1 MMPPQGED
9 PNQPYPGVGA
19 ALLLTIMAVF
29 ASVFTGIAFF
39 GLGAL
44 TAYGVG
50 RAVGVGAV
58 ATMAAQRVGEPQA
71 ERLGLRKLE
80 TDAIPVILCLVP
92 AMLLMSEIDNYAF
105 DYAGDE
111 PKIFQQFETAA
122 PSAPGAVPLAA
133 DAYEF
138 DVEADAATEVLLGR
152 EVLEIPEIIYDQ
164 EGERIALPNVTTD
177 AENGIKLLNTDD
189 PASMI
194 QAFIVMVGII
204 PIVDCFL
211 IFGVIQQGLL
221 RRMGFWRGICF
232 AALFWMLLRPV
243 PLMGAT
249 QFLVASIGTLGLGVL
264 LGLVR
269 VATRSVIAPM
279 LLAAGWAAVQFVA
292 LGTLESAPMDG
303 LNVPGTHLPLIITAA
318 SLAIVAWAAFAIY
331 QEAATRFL
339 TEPENEP
346 GADGT
351 GGGFGGF
358 GGNEPREDNDV
369 EDLGGSVYPFPPV
382 KKPSHVRDE
391 DDDDR

>member
-1 MMPPQGED
+1 MMPLQDED

-29 ASVFTGIAFF
+29 ASVFTGVVFF

-44 TAYGVG
+44 AAYGIG

-58 ATMAAQRVGEPQA
+58 ATMAAQRVGEPQS

-92 AMLLMSEIDNYAF
+92 AMLLMSEIDNYAY
-105 DYAGDE
+105 DYAGNE
-111 PKIFQQFETAA
+111 PKLFQQFESAA
-122 PSAPGAVPLAA
+122 PSAIPLAA

-138 DVEADAATEVLLGR
+138 DVEADAATEVLLDR
-152 EVLEIPEIIYDQ
+152 EVLEIPEITYDQ
-164 EGERIALPNVTTD
+164 EGKRIALPDVTTD
-177 AENGIKLLNTDD
+177 GEGGASLLDTDD
-189 PASMI
+189 PASLI

-249 QFLVASIGTLGLGVL
+249 QFFVASIGTLGLGVL

-279 LLAAGWAAVQFVA
+279 LLAAGWAAVQFISLA
-292 LGTLESAPMDG
+292 TLESAPIDG
-303 LNVPGTHLPLIITAA
+303 LNVPGTHLPLMITAA
-318 SLAIVAWAAFAIY
+318 SLAIVAWAGFAVY

-339 TEPENEP
+339 TEPESEP
-346 GADGT
+346 GSSSTSRGS
-351 GGGFGGF
+351 
-358 GGNEPREDNDV
+358 GGNGSSEGNDEEDAA
-369 EDLGGSVYPFPPV
+369 GSVYLFPPV
-382 KKPSHVRDE
+382 KKPDHIRDE
-391 DDDDR
+391 EDDAR